1 VLDSMLGALS
11 ICIAVGSQVDA
22 AALARSSSAAAAAGA
37 DLVAVELVE
46 QAVLVSN
53 ARILLS
59 RARSCR
65 CIGKHLYLI
74 STKRLTERSLTL
86 SSLAQNHVEL
96 RKVEAVLP
104 QSVLDGLS
112 HCL

>member
-1 VLDSMLGALS
+1 MLDSMLGALS

-22 AALARSSSAAAAAGA
+22 TALARSSSAAAAAGA

-74 STKRLTERSLTL
+74 SAERSLTL

-96 RKVEAVLP
+96 RKIEAVLP
-104 QSVLDGLS
+104 QGVLDGLS